1 MKLLVFYTVNLS
13 IRFISLVNF
22 YSYIR
27 RSLKIRSRYTKK
39 FVILHN
45 HVIRLTDHPGC
56 IRRPFRLKSLNRK
69 INFSPN
75 RYPFQNPCLTHSS
88 CR

>member
-13 IRFISLVNF
+13 IRFIALVNF

-39 FVILHN
+39 
-45 HVIRLTDHPGC
+45 IRC
-56 IRRPFRLKSLNRK
+56 I
-69 INFSPN
+69 
-75 RYPFQNPCLTHSS
+75 T
-88 CR
+88 